1 MKNNNDRAAS
11 GATADAI
18 LEREAT
24 NIRLSERRPSL
35 YYVAVS
41 EHGYGIHRI
50 PAAAI
55 RLAQGEVPA
64 KAKAT
69 PLLVYEFAGEA
80 SEETVPIGWK
90 AGSPTWPNGIKTRL
104 VGLTTTHRLFVQSPR
119 VAFE

>member
-64 KAKAT
+64 KAKAA

-90 AGSPTWPNGIKTRL
+90 AGSPTWHNGIKTRL

-119 VAFE
+119 ASF